1 MELKKKS
8 KTIKFLVYGYV
19 QGVNYRA
26 FVKRLAEELSITGY
40 VRNLDDGSVEILA
53 NISEDKLSYFLM
65 KLYEGSTFS
74 KVRNVQFEEIP
85 YQEFKS
91 FEIK

>member
-1 MELKKKS
+1 MEVKTKF

-26 FVKRLAEELSITGY
+26 FVKRLAEDLGLTGF
-40 VRNLDDGSVEILA
+40 VRNLENGSVEIVA
-53 NISEDKLSYFLM
+53 NISEDKLTYFLM
-65 KLYEGSTFS
+65 KLYEGTAFS
-74 KVRNVQFEEIP
+74 KVRNIQFEELP